1 MRNLAA
7 LIIRLEKRVIALEK
21 ALGIEPDKANLMH
34 PKSRKH
40 ADLRTKTEAESA
52 KVMK

>member
-1 MRNLAA
+1 MSNLAA
-7 LIIRLEKRVIALEK
+7 LIMRLEKRLIAVEK
-21 ALGIEPDKANLMH
+21 ALGIEPDKAYLMH

-40 ADLRTKTEAESA
+40 ADLWTKTEAESA